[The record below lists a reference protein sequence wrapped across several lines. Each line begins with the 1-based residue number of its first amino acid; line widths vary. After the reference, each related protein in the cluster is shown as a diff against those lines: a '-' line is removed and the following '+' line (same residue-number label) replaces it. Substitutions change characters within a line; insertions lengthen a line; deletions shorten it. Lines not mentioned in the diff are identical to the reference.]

1 MSQVE
6 KMRSRAGIEPSQLNS
21 LSQELLPCN
30 ALQLLWET
38 EGIRR
43 CGTLRAEFCTDDGK
57 LPWAGALSLTD
68 LQLVLFR
75 YFGALLGSS
84 I

>member
-6 KMRSRAGIEPSQLNS
+6 KMRSGAEREPSQLNS

-38 EGIRR
+38 GGIHR
-43 CGTLRAEFCTDDGK
+43 CGTLRAEFCTEDGK
-57 LPWAGALSLTD
+57 LRHGLEPRA
-68 LQLVLFR
+68 
-75 YFGALLGSS
+75 
-84 I
+84 